1 LENNQYFKV
10 SKKVSIVS
18 ILVDGLLSALKII
31 FGIVGKSQVILLDGI
46 HSLSDLA
53 TDLGTFF
60 IVKVANEP
68 PDDNHPYGHGKIE
81 TIATL
86 MISIVL
92 FLVVFFLFKDNI
104 ARINS
109 NTHEIPATFT
119 LYVAIF
125 SILIKEALYR
135 YTLIKGKE
143 IESDLLIANAH
154 HHRSD
159 ALSSVAALIGLA
171 LMIFTPF
178 KYGEIIASFVVI
190 LMILHA
196 AYEIGKDA
204 FLELID
210 TVVELENKESISQK
224 IREIKGVDEFHHFRV
239 IKSGMF
245 YKIDIDIE
253 VDPNMKLFDAHEI
266 SRDVKLLIEKE
277 IPKAINVIVHVD
289 PYDPDKERDE

>member
-10 SKKVSIVS
+10 SKKVSLVS

-31 FGIVGKSQVILLDGI
+31 FGIIGKSQVVLLDGI

-68 PDDNHPYGHGKIE
+68 PDDDHPYGHGKIE

-104 ARINS
+104 SRINS
-109 NTHEIPATFT
+109 KTHEIPATFT
-119 LYVAIF
+119 LYVAFF
-125 SILIKEALYR
+125 SILIKEVLYR

-159 ALSSVAALIGLA
+159 ALSSVAALIGLG
-171 LMIFTPF
+171 LMIFTSF
-178 KYGEIIASFVVI
+178 KYGEVIASFVVI

-210 TVVELENKESISQK
+210 TVIELENKESIIKK
-224 IREIKGVDEFHHFRV
+224 ILELEEIDMFHHFRT

-245 YKIDIDIE
+245 YKIEIDIE
-253 VDPNMKLFDAHEI
+253 VDPDMKLKDAHEA
-266 SRDVKLLIEKE
+266 SRKVKELLQRE
-277 IPKAINVIVHVD
+277 IPKAIHIIVHID